1 MFSCPV
7 FVFVPVFF
15 LGSREKERDLEKKK
29 ISLRFLYIILF
40 LSLSL
45 SYFLSSSLEIPVSGP
60 SLPIY
65 AIENPRKQ
73 MNDVNREKKNKR
85 TSLMTEQF
93 PYFTVTFLLFF
104 VNQPFSLHIHP

>member
-1 MFSCPV
+1 MSDLRVRSRLPWESGEGERFREEENLSMF
-7 FVFVPVFF
+7 F
-15 LGSREKERDLEKKK
+15 
-29 ISLRFLYIILF
+29 IYNSLSF
-40 LSLSL
+40 SL
-45 SYFLSSSLEIPVSGP
+45 SYFLSSLEIPVSGP

-65 AIENPRKQ
+65 TIENPRKQ